1 MAMGQS
7 CSDQFEV
14 QGTKKHLPH
23 FFQSQLW
30 SNARVLSSELAMFLL
45 VLDGG
50 AAAAAAA
57 AES

>member
-1 MAMGQS
+1 MGQS

-57 AES
+57 ES